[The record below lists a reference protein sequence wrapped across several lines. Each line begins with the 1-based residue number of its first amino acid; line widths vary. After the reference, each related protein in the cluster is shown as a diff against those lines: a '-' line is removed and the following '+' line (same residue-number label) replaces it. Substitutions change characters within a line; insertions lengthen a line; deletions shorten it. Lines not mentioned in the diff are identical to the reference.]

1 MVKSKKT
8 TTYLKG
14 IKKGKTSRYKR
25 TYRKLAKKVPRP
37 VKAYVQHAIARNVET
52 KSMIPYTVSNYAIS
66 PYGIAPNGPHQLT
79 TFDLLTP
86 LDGLI
91 QGTNNGQRLGDI
103 IRIKKMSVRGYV
115 NLDSSR
121 ADDPLYL
128 KNPMYVKLFVGRRK
142 DTIANPNTTTITG
155 ISQAYDNFFM
165 NGPTAASPQNLPVDM
180 YRMVNRDVYK
190 ILATRF
196 FKIGNAAPSN
206 DPSTSAQYNNDFSF
220 ARHFS
225 IDLSKFI
232 KTVRYNPGT
241 TTTSSNNAIYM
252 WFIVCFAN
260 GATVNAVN
268 ANLPLECH
276 FDVNAVYE
284 DA

>member
-1 MVKSKKT
+1 MLKRKSVKKVAAKKR
-8 TTYLKG
+8 
-14 IKKGKTSRYKR
+14 I
-25 TYRKLAKKVPRP
+25 YRKKIAKKVSRP
-37 VKAYVQHAIARNVET
+37 VKAYVQRAIAKNVET
-52 KSMIPYTVSNYAIS
+52 KSMIPYVVQNYPIS

-115 NLDSSR
+115 NLDSTK
-121 ADDPLYL
+121 ANDDLYL
-128 KNPMYVKLFVGRRK
+128 KNPMYVKIVVGRRK
-142 DTIANPNTTTITG
+142 DTVADPNTFSIPGVSTG
-155 ISQAYDNFFM
+155 FNNLFI
-165 NGPTAASPQNLPVDM
+165 NGPTAAAPQNQPTDM
-180 YRMVNRDVYK
+180 YRMFNRDVYK
-190 ILATRF
+190 ILATRY

-220 ARHFS
+220 ARHFN

-241 TTTSSNNAIYM
+241 TTISSNNGIYM
-252 WFIVCFAN
+252 WFLVCFAN
-260 GATVNAVN
+260 GAYPNGVN

-276 FDVNAVYE
+276 FDVNAIYE